1 MTPPAGSFVSVC
13 AADALLSVTVS
24 DAPVPVTVTKGDC
37 FGSYHL
43 DGAAGIFYR
52 VVRHLQLIEI
62 QYVPVQVNRQLCVCG
77 HGYGVFR
84 INVPI

>member
-43 DGAAGIFYR
+43 TAPPGFFIGS
-52 VVRHLQLIEI
+52 
-62 QYVPVQVNRQLCVCG
+62 YVTCN
-77 HGYGVFR
+77 
-84 INVPI
+84 